1 MSPSFTEVF
10 ELLKKTRG
18 GNIYRNL
25 DIYPP
30 APAPR
35 WLKFNILTQDDRVIC
50 LFICLFHTL
59 DSRHAQ
65 APEQSSVL
73 TWYINAFVMLFYM
86 LSSASR
92 RGASRRP
99 ARHSDTLYI
108 SVFLFSGATKN
119 IEGLHV
125 EDIYDRIFLHSG
137 LYPLCYVHTV
147 VLREMPHLNI
157 IVRSQSKLIHER

>member
-1 MSPSFTEVF
+1 MSPSFTEVY
-10 ELLKKTRG
+10 ELFKKHEGEVIFTE
-18 GNIYRNL
+18 IL
-25 DIYPP
+25 IFPPP
-30 APAPR
+30 APALR
-35 WLKFNILTQDDRVIC
+35 GLKFNILTPDDRVIC

-73 TWYINAFVMLFYM
+73 TWYINAFVMLFYI

-99 ARHSDTLYI
+99 ARHSDTLYN
-108 SVFLFSGATKN
+108 SVFSFSGAMKN

-125 EDIYDRIFLHSG
+125 EDI
-137 LYPLCYVHTV
+137 
-147 VLREMPHLNI
+147 
-157 IVRSQSKLIHER
+157 